1 MGFYDDRGK
10 CLDVDECASGLA
22 PCQDRFL
29 ALMGSQ
35 IDASKFEVH
44 VLKPRISLNPCQ
56 SRDLEQNAK
65 IQLDHMNALVLRA
78 MKKGVFL
85 GLERV

>member
-22 PCQDRFL
+22 PCKDRFRAWDL
-29 ALMGSQ
+29 NLLLQ
-35 IDASKFEVH
+35 TH
-44 VLKPRISLNPCQ
+44 VFYPRISLNPCLSQ
-56 SRDLEQNAK
+56 DLEQNAK
-65 IQLDHMNALVLRA
+65 IQLDHMNALVLKA

-85 GLERV
+85 GLERF